1 MPEAVVAPQPVPKVQ
16 GRFELPVEV
25 DVPREVDLVPE
36 APAKAETP
44 NTGEPATPPVSDGEP
59 PKETPEVTPE
69 QAAKREQRRA
79 QNRLEKAYRQRAEAL
94 AKAELL
100 EKQLNEAKAVPT
112 PPVAGEPTL
121 AQFDYDPE
129 KYATAKADFAKA
141 QAAKDIEAKQR
152 QESAQQERQRLITAW
167 DAKVD
172 RAAEKYDDFDT
183 VVGELKP
190 TAPFVAAL
198 MEADNGEDIAY
209 HLGKHPKEAQ
219 RIAALSPLSQVR
231 EIGKLEAKLALE
243 AEKPKKEPSKAPA
256 PIAPLTGTAAV
267 NTDVLSETDDMRTWM
282 RKRQKQVHARS

>member
-25 DVPREVDLVPE
+25 DVPREVNLVPE

-243 AEKPKKEPSKAPA
+243 AEKPKKEKKKKKKWWQPPHSR
-256 PIAPLTGTAAV
+256 LT
-267 NTDVLSETDDMRTWM
+267 
-282 RKRQKQVHARS
+282 

>member
-282 RKRQKQVHARS
+282 RKRQKQVHAR